1 MTIFCCL
8 TRDVDTTN
16 KYERDWHIQDQCQ
29 LPTISRHTLR
39 ASALISDDST
49 SPLCRGSPAIQKL
62 MCILLSSCTASS
74 SARLTLCCVDYTNI
88 QWRFWSLVIWGLIHF
103 VCMQPLLQF
112 LQFRHFFKIEFIF
125 FKYENMRL
133 LALSQLLRI
142 HRNATDLICLSQP
155 KCVLDMSAARITPP
169 TARPLQRLTCP
180 VFQTGAS
187 RTPPPTAW

>member
-74 SARLTLCCVDYTNI
+74 SARLTLCCVDYTNVRTPWVIIFIDI
-88 QWRFWSLVIWGLIHF
+88 QWRFWSLVKWGLIHF

-112 LQFRHFFKIEFIF
+112 FLQFRHLF
-125 FKYENMRL
+125 N
-133 LALSQLLRI
+133 RI
-142 HRNATDLICLSQP
+142 HI
-155 KCVLDMSAARITPP
+155 
-169 TARPLQRLTCP
+169 
-180 VFQTGAS
+180 F
-187 RTPPPTAW
+187 